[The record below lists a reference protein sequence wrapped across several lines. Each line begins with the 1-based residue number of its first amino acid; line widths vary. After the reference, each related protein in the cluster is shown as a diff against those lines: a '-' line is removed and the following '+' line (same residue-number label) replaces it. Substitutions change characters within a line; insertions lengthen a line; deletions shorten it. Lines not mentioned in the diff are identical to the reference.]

1 MKNQGARRVVI
12 TGVGIESPIGGTL
25 DEAMQALVAGR
36 SGVARVP
43 AWENLPFLRPKI
55 AGLVAETD
63 FKSIPRKFRRSMGRV
78 AELAA
83 AATEKAV
90 VDSGVDR
97 EWLSSGEVG
106 ISYGSTMGSLE
117 MLVKYI
123 GHLGRAGDMGEYNA
137 TSFLQI
143 MSHTCAANLAQ
154 MYSIRGRMIAACSAC
169 TSGSQAIGFATEAIR
184 WGRILGALAGGAEEV
199 HFISSGTFDIMHGA
213 SFGFNDRPH
222 QTPRPFDRLRDGLV
236 VGEGAGTVL
245 LEELDHAR
253 ARGARIY
260 GEVLGFGTNC
270 DGTHIT
276 APSADGMQGAMA
288 LALEDAGLAPS
299 DIRYINAHATA
310 TPRGDVAEAV
320 AVRELFGDQ
329 VPISSTKSLTGHT
342 LGACGAI
349 ETAFCLAMMRDGVVI
364 PTYNLDEVDP
374 DCAGIR
380 LPTTV
385 ERCELDLVMNNN
397 FAFGGVNSSLVI
409 GRQP

>member
-1 MKNQGARRVVI
+1 MKQEGMKRVVI
-12 TGVGIESPIGGTL
+12 TGVGLESPIGGTM
-25 DEAMQALVAGR
+25 DEAMQALVSGR

-43 AWENLPFLRPKI
+43 EWEHLEFLRPKI
-55 AGLVAETD
+55 AGLVAEHD
-63 FKSIPRKFRRSMGRV
+63 FKSIPRKYRRSMGRV

-83 AATEKAV
+83 SATEKAV
-90 VDSGVDR
+90 VDSGADR
-97 EWLSSGEVG
+97 EWLSSGDVG
-106 ISYGSTMGSLE
+106 IAYGSTMGSLE

-123 GHLGRAGDMGEYNA
+123 GHLGRVGDMGEYNA

-169 TSGSQAIGFATEAIR
+169 TSGSQAIGFASEAIR
-184 WGRILGALAGGAEEV
+184 WGRILGAIAGGAEEV

-213 SFGFNDRPH
+213 SFAFNDRPEAAS
-222 QTPRPFDRLRDGLV
+222 RPFDKRRDGLV

-245 LEELDHAR
+245 LEELEHAKK
-253 ARGARIY
+253 RGARIY

-276 APSADGMQGAMA
+276 APSSDGMRAAME
-288 LALEDAGLAPS
+288 LSLSDAGLKPS

-310 TPRGDVAEAV
+310 TPRGDVAEAE
-320 AVRELFGDQ
+320 AVRSLFGDK

-349 ETAFCLAMMRDGVVI
+349 ETIFCLGMMRDTIVV
-364 PTYNLDEVDP
+364 PTYNLDELDP
-374 DCAGIR
+374 ECGGIYH
-380 LPTTV
+380 PKSV
-385 ERCELDLVMNNN
+385 ERRELALVMNNN
-397 FAFGGVNSSLVI
+397 FAFGGVNSSLII
-409 GRQP
+409 GQVR